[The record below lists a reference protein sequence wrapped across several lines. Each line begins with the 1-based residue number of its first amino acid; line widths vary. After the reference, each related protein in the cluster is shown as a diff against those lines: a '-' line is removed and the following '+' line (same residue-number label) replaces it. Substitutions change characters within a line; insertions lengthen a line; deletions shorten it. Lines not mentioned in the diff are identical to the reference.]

1 MAEILSPGVFIEE
14 VPSSA
19 QVIQGVST
27 SNMGI
32 VGYAKR
38 GPADKATLV
47 TSFPQYQRIFGDLV
61 KESFLPLSVA
71 AFFANGGRRAYVV
84 RVTPADAVAADCRIQ
99 SKTTNQQIETG
110 DGATAA
116 FTKTAATSQ
125 LKDNAGASP
134 LVHSTV
140 SFKWRAAAAALAG
153 QNTRNRANSA
163 DLILVSG
170 QANYEGRINPAS
182 LPTFDPGLFSVV
194 PKTGAGQATITYTL
208 AGPGAITLAFPVPTG
223 SATSSSV
230 TFTTTPGNTTT
241 ATLDFKTGIFSIKAT
256 GTHIPAGGDAGVFVV
271 IGFTPATATL
281 TISDDGAGVFPAGTT
296 LTAPGSLSYLDG
308 SYSFTTTGPN
318 TPHNISPVLATYK
331 IHAWDLDPISKGE
344 WGDDLKIQVAGSP
357 DFFDVATATYT
368 RFNVNILLLNTATS
382 TFEIVE
388 AYEEIV
394 FDDPANAQFFPDVLN
409 ELSDLISVVEPGG
422 NEAPGELQG
431 VARSQVIAGGDELAP
446 SQTITATLSGGPL
459 APRSVSIAYT
469 DSTGTARTITDNGS
483 GKLIGNVDST
493 GNNTINYTSGAIDVK
508 TGFTIRGSTLVTAT
522 YRSAPEETTHTESF
536 GDTTKQY
543 TEGPVTYYQSGAEGT
558 FDSTNW
564 GINQFTSI
572 TLQVSNR
579 GIYALNKVDE
589 LMQVVVPDFAG
600 DVTVTGQLL
609 DYADQREALPS
620 GGDRFIILTVPK
632 GSDPQEAVNWFR
644 YDLKRMSKWAA
655 LYWPWVKVADPLSN
669 NRPLTMP
676 PLGHVAGV
684 YARTDSTRN
693 VGKSPGGTVDGA
705 LRFLLGLEYESVQG
719 ERDLVY
725 PNKINPLISSPQTG
739 LAVWGVRTISPT
751 SEWRYINARR
761 LFMFLEKSVFEATFW
776 IVFENNGPGLWTRIK
791 AQLEGFLKALYNE
804 NYFAGNSPAQ
814 AFFVIVDET
823 NNPPESIDQG
833 QVIIDIGIAPNKP
846 AEFVR
851 FRFQQKTAQ

>member
-47 TSFPQYQRIFGDLV
+47 TSFPQFQRTFGDLV
-61 KESFLPLSVA
+61 KESFMPMSIA

-84 RVTPADAVAADCRIQ
+84 RVCPADAVLADCRIQ
-99 SKTTNQQIETG
+99 SQTTDQQIETG
-110 DGATAA
+110 DGLVTT
-116 FTKTAATSQ
+116 FTKTAITSL

-134 LVHSTV
+134 LVPSSISV
-140 SFKWRAAAAALAG
+140 RWRAAGTPVVGA
-153 QNTRNRANSA
+153 NTKKRDGTTN
-163 DLILVSG
+163 LVLVPT

-182 LPTFDPGLFSVV
+182 IPAFDAGLDAVVRGTVTVKFSVTAA
-194 PKTGAGQATITYTL
+194 TGGPAL
-208 AGPGAITLAFPVPTG
+208 AVVIPVGTG
-223 SATSSSV
+223 HV
-230 TFTTTPGNTTT
+230 VT
-241 ATLDFKTGIFSIKAT
+241 ATLGTSPDTAVVVFDHKTGIFSMKLT
-256 GTHIPAGGDAGVFVV
+256 GNFIPAGGDTGNVTVD
-271 IGFTPATATL
+271 FTPAAATSTATDNGSGIW
-281 TISDDGAGVFPAGTT
+281 TGNVGAAG
-296 LTAPGSLSYLDG
+296 AIGYADG
-308 SYSFTTTGPN
+308 SYTLNLTGFV
-318 TPHNISPVLATYK
+318 PHNLSPILATYK
-331 IHAWDLDPISKGE
+331 INAWDLHPISKGA
-344 WGDDLKIQVAGSP
+344 WGNDLKVQIYGSA
-357 DFFDVATATYT
+357 DAFDVTNATYSAFT
-368 RFNVNILLLNTATS
+368 VNVLLLNTS
-382 TFEIVE
+382 TGNFDVVE
-388 AYEEIV
+388 SYEDMI
-394 FDDPANAQFFPDVLN
+394 FDTPTAAQYFPDVIN
-409 ELSDLISVVEPGG
+409 ELSSLITVVEPGG
-422 NEAPGELQG
+422 NEAPGELAG
-431 VARSQVIAGGDELAP
+431 VARVKVLAGGDELVP
-446 SQTITATLSGGPL
+446 SQTLVTTLSHNPV
-459 APRSVSIAYT
+459 AARSVVISYT
-469 DSTGTARTITDNGS
+469 DSTGTARTITDNGA
-483 GKLIGNVDST
+483 GKLTGNVDST
-493 GNNTINYTSGAIDVK
+493 GNNLITYTSGAIDVK
-508 TGFTIRGSTLVTAT
+508 LGFPVKGGTLVTAT
-522 YRSAPEETTHTESF
+522 YRSAAAETAHLETF
-536 GDTTKQY
+536 GDATKRYTQGPTTFY
-543 TEGPVTYYQSGAEGT
+543 LAGAEGT
-558 FDSTNW
+558 FDSVNW
-564 GINQFTSI
+564 GINQFTSV
-572 TLQVSNR
+572 TLQGSYK
-579 GIYALNKVDE
+579 GLYALNKVDE

-632 GSDPQEAVNWFR
+632 GSNPQDAVDWFR

-655 LYWPWVKVADPLSN
+655 LYWPWVRVADPLSN

-676 PLGHVAGV
+676 PMGHVAGV
-684 YARTDSTRN
+684 YARTDNTRN

-705 LRFLLGLEYESVQG
+705 LRYLLGLEYESVQG

-761 LFMFLEKSVFEATFW
+761 LFMFLEKSVFEATHW

-791 AQLEGFLKALYNE
+791 AQVEGFLKSLYNE

-823 NNPPESIDQG
+823 NNPQETIDAG
-833 QVIIDIGIAPNKP
+833 QVIIDVGVAPNKP

-851 FRFQQKTAQ
+851 FRFQQKTSS

>member
-27 SNMGI
+27 SNMGV

-47 TSFPQYQRIFGDLV
+47 TSYPQFQRIFGDLV
-61 KESFLPLSVA
+61 KESFLPLTVA

-84 RVTPADAVAADCRIQ
+84 RVTPADALASNCRIQ
-99 SKTTNQQIETG
+99 STTTNQQIETG
-110 DGATAA
+110 DGTTTA
-116 FTKTAATSQ
+116 FTKTATTSL

-134 LVHSTV
+134 IVHSSLTLR
-140 SFKWRAAAAALAG
+140 WRGSAAAVVGAA
-153 QNTRNRANSA
+153 TRNRADTA
-163 DLILVSG
+163 ALVLVNG
-170 QANYEGRINPAS
+170 QANYEGRILPSS
-182 LPTFDPGLFSVV
+182 LPAFDPALFSVV

-208 AGPGAITLAFPVPTG
+208 VGPGAITLAFPVPTG
-223 SATSSSV
+223 SATSSTV
-230 TFTTTPGNTTT
+230 TFGASPNTTT
-241 ATLDFKTGIFSIKAT
+241 ATLDFKTGIFSIKAA
-256 GTHIPAGGDAGVFVV
+256 GTHVPAAGDAGVAVLM
-271 IGFTPATATL
+271 GFTPATATVSV
-281 TISDDGAGVFPAGTT
+281 SDNGSGVLPAGTA
-296 LTAPGSLSYLDG
+296 LSGAGSLTYTTG
-308 SYSFTTTGPN
+308 AYSFTTTGPN
-318 TPHNISPVLATYK
+318 TPHNLSPILATYK
-331 IHAWDLDPISKGE
+331 IHAWDLNPISKGE
-344 WGDDLKIQVAGSP
+344 WGDDLKVQVTGSP

-368 RFNVNILLLNTATS
+368 RFNVNILLLNTS
-382 TFEIVE
+382 TGSYEVAE
-388 AYEEIV
+388 VYEEV
-394 FDDPANAQFFPDVLN
+394 DFADPTNAQYFPDVLN
-409 ELSDLISVVEPGG
+409 ELSDLVTVSEPGA
-422 NEAPGELQG
+422 NEAPGELTG
-431 VARSQVIAGGDELAP
+431 VARSQVLAGGDELTP
-446 SQTITATLSGGPL
+446 GQTITATLSSGPI
-459 APRSVSIAYT
+459 APRSLSISFT
-469 DSTGTARTITDNGS
+469 DSTGTARTVTDNGN
-483 GKLIGNVDST
+483 GALIGNIDGT
-493 GNNTINYTSGAIDVK
+493 GTNTINYTSGALTTK
-508 TGFTIRGSTLVTAT
+508 LGFVIQGGTLVTAT
-522 YRSAPEETTHTESF
+522 YRSASAETVHTESF

-543 TEGPVTYYQSGAEGT
+543 TESGTTYYQSGTEGT
-558 FDSTNW
+558 FDSVNW

-572 TLQVSNR
+572 SLQAANK
-579 GIYALNKVDE
+579 GLYALNKVDE
-589 LMQVVVPDFAG
+589 LMQVAVPDFAG

-620 GGDRFIILTVPK
+620 GGDRFILLTVPK
-632 GSDPQEAVNWFR
+632 GSNPQEAVDWFR

-655 LYWPWVKVADPLSN
+655 LYWPWVNVADPLSN

-684 YARTDSTRN
+684 IARTDSTRN

-705 LRFLLGLEYESVQG
+705 LRFLLGLEYESVQA
-719 ERDLVY
+719 ERDVVY

-761 LFMFLEKSVFEATFW
+761 LFMYLEKSVFEATFW

-823 NNPPESIDQG
+823 NNTPETIDAG
-833 QVIIDIGIAPNKP
+833 QVIIDIGVAPNKP

-851 FRFQQKTAQ
+851 FRFQQKTAR